1 MSAPNKTVRR
11 LNRDLEAVA
20 SAVRRAN
27 TGVSNIEN
35 GLNALSRRI
44 LAAKRKR
51 EEMLRGTHSGQINTT
66 NMRRKHGGSRRGR
79 KGRRGTKRRGS
90 TRRK

>member
-1 MSAPNKTVRR
+1 MSGLNNTARTARR

-27 TGVSNIEN
+27 TGVNRIEN
-35 GLNALSRRI
+35 GLNALGKRV
-44 LAAKRKR
+44 LAAKRRR
-51 EEMLRGTHSGQINTT
+51 EEMLRGTRSGEINNT
-66 NMRRKHGGSRRGR
+66 NMRRKQGGSRRNR
-79 KGRRGTKRRGS
+79 KGRRGS